1 MGAVLSAGHILAFS
15 SWALAAAWLGKAV
28 AALRGM
34 PRIPDLSQI
43 DPDTL
48 PPILANNGPNLS
60 VIVPARDEEQAIE
73 ACLRS
78 LLASTGVR
86 LQIIAVDDRSADRTG
101 ERIDAIAAEA
111 STVNNPHQVKVI
123 HITELPTGWLG
134 KPYAMAAGAQRA
146 TAPWLLF
153 ADGDVVF
160 APRAVELALREAGS
174 LKADHMVLVPTL
186 ILNSIGE
193 RAVLAAMQALAIW
206 MVRLWKVSDP
216 RARDYMG
223 AGGFNMIRRDV
234 YDRVGGFAAL
244 RMEIIEDVHLG
255 RLVKRAGFA
264 QRIILGPDLVKV
276 RWIDGALAVVR
287 LVEKNGF
294 AVTRFRTGVHLLAC
308 LSFLVDAVLPIVAI
322 AHGGWAMLG
331 GIATYLGIFLA
342 YHASRRVT
350 RVSAWHAVLFAPAVL
365 VVAYGFLRSMILA
378 LVRGG
383 VVWRGTLYPLREL
396 RRHGCES

>member
-1 MGAVLSAGHILAFS
+1 MPAGHILAFS
-15 SWALAAAWLGKAV
+15 IWALAAAWLGKAV

-101 ERIDAIAAEA
+101 ERMDAIAGEA
-111 STVNNPHQVKVI
+111 STANNPHQVKVI

-276 RWIDGALAVVR
+276 RWIDGALAVVQ

-294 AVTRFRTGVHLLAC
+294 AVTRFRTGVHLVAC
-308 LSFLVDAVLPIVAI
+308 LSFLVDAILPIVAI
-322 AHGGWAMLG
+322 AHGGWAMVG